1 MKRASRALRGGTKLP
16 GAASAD
22 AGDSRAS
29 AQLRSEIRA
38 VRRRLALPI
47 ALLGL
52 TMLLGVVGYRLIG
65 GPEVGLLDALYMT
78 ANAVTTTGFREAVD
92 VSQSIAGRVFTIGLL
107 FVGATVGVYS
117 ISAVTAFIVE
127 GDLTEGFR
135 RRRMAR
141 TIEAMT
147 DHYII
152 CGVGQAGLAVLQ
164 ELQSIKR
171 PVVVVEADEGNAE
184 RLSDLYPD
192 IPILRGDFTD
202 DEVLQRAGIT
212 RAAGIVLCVDSD
224 KDSLVG
230 TVMARQL
237 NPGIRIVA
245 RATDNRAIA
254 RLRSAGADAV
264 VSPGLIGGMR
274 LASELVRPTVVS
286 FLDRMLRANDES
298 MRIEEVDVP
307 EGSPLAGHTIHE
319 LDTRQHANLLV
330 LAVMTPDGATI
341 YNPPHELRVAPGST
355 LIVMAEAH
363 GVGSLQRAFTPHIG
377 SQAV

>member
-1 MKRASRALRGGTKLP
+1 MVARGSGHRGAVTGGTELH
-16 GAASAD
+16 AD
-22 AGDSRAS
+22 R
-29 AQLRSEIRA
+29 QLRSEIRA
-38 VRRRLALPI
+38 VRQRLALPI

-52 TMLLGVVGYRLIG
+52 TMLAGAVGYRLIG
-65 GPEVGLLDALYMT
+65 GPDVSLLDALYMT
-78 ANAVTTTGFREAVD
+78 VNAVTTTGFREAVD
-92 VSQSIAGRVFTIGLL
+92 VSRSVAGRVFTMGLL

-164 ELQSIKR
+164 ELQSTKR
-171 PVVVVEADEGNAE
+171 QVVVIEADEGNAE
-184 RLSDLYPD
+184 RLSDEYPEV
-192 IPILRGDFTD
+192 PILRGDFTD

-237 NPGIRIVA
+237 NPAIRIVA
-245 RATDNRAIA
+245 RATDNRAIT

-274 LASELVRPTVVS
+274 LASELVRPSVVS
-286 FLDRMLRANDES
+286 FLDRMLRATDQS
-298 MRIEEVDVP
+298 MRIEEVEVP
-307 EGSPLAGHTIHE
+307 DGSPLAGHTIHE
-319 LDTRQHANLLV
+319 LDTRQFANLLV
-330 LAVMTPDGATI
+330 LAVMTPDQKTI
-341 YNPPHELRVAPGST
+341 YNPPHEMRVSPGST

-363 GVGSLQRAFTPHIG
+363 GVSSLQRAFTPAIG
-377 SQAV
+377 SRPV

>member
-1 MKRASRALRGGTKLP
+1 MVARGSGHRGAVTGGTELH
-16 GAASAD
+16 AD
-22 AGDSRAS
+22 R
-29 AQLRSEIRA
+29 QLRSEIRA
-38 VRRRLALPI
+38 VRQRLALPI

-52 TMLLGVVGYRLIG
+52 TMLAGAVGYRLIG
-65 GPEVGLLDALYMT
+65 GPDVSLLDALYMT
-78 ANAVTTTGFREAVD
+78 VNAVTTTGFREAVD
-92 VSQSIAGRVFTIGLL
+92 VSRSVAGRVFTMGLL

-164 ELQSIKR
+164 ELQSTKR
-171 PVVVVEADEGNAE
+171 QVVVIEADEGNAE
-184 RLSDLYPD
+184 RLSDEYPEV
-192 IPILRGDFTD
+192 PILRGDFTD
-202 DEVLQRAGIT
+202 DEVLQRGGIT

-237 NPGIRIVA
+237 NPAIRIVA
-245 RATDNRAIA
+245 RATDNRAIT

-274 LASELVRPTVVS
+274 LASELVRPSVVS
-286 FLDRMLRANDES
+286 FLDRMLRATDQS

-319 LDTRQHANLLV
+319 LDTRQFANLLV
-330 LAVMTPDGATI
+330 LAVMTPDQKTI
-341 YNPPHELRVAPGST
+341 YNPPHEMRVSPGST

-363 GVGSLQRAFTPHIG
+363 GVSSLQRAFTPAIG
-377 SQAV
+377 SRPVSSS